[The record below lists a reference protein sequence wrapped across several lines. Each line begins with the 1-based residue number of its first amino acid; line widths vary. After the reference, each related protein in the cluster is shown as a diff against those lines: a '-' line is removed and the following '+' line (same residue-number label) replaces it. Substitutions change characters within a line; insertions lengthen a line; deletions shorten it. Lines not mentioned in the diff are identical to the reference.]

1 MLMMN
6 KRDPKKLASIIIELG
21 EGESH
26 QPDEIN
32 PAAMMAAEA
41 AMEAIS
47 KKDVRT
53 FLMAL
58 KDALELVEDKE

>member
-21 EGESH
+21 EGESKE
-26 QPDEIN
+26 PDDIN
-32 PAAMMAAEA
+32 PMALMAAEA
-41 AMEAIS
+41 AMEAVS
-47 KKDVRT
+47 KKDART

-58 KDALELVEDKE
+58 KDALELMEDGE